1 MVVQQNAACEY
12 SSAETRSASRN
23 EIATLLWWL
32 SDAASHLE
40 HTPYTLFG
48 LRNGEKDPRLILS
61 VTAREHDRAF
71 SILAWRHEV
80 FAESGLDAH
89 GIVQAAINWI
99 TTPHLKNIL
108 DAHLKRTEAL
118 KRLLKS
124 GEINTLPDYV
134 PCAECSTVNTSGHKF
149 CSSCGRHLWDI
160 CYECGAFGRA
170 CDAFCGCCGKSK
182 RVVLETWR
190 QHGLSNLDNAAS
202 AWSGG
207 RKKVALDLWYSLATS
222 HDWRLH
228 TFSLQA
234 AEQWLEH
241 HAEWLKCKVLQD
253 EVLQRAIEA
262 GKAGNWQQQLT
273 YLNQIDDEF
282 LSPDLL
288 SLRHQ
293 LRERLSAAQQLSSQL
308 QKAFADK
315 RWLAC
320 CRYVDRIL
328 ELDPHNESA
337 ARIRDTLVDK
347 LCDIITSLL
356 KKGKIRQA
364 KQLFD
369 SSPRTARSQR
379 FSELHRKTDDLLW
392 LQKYIDRYPVADKRL
407 LELCRIAA
415 KANLDGAKERLAS
428 LVPLLHTH
436 SAKRTPQPPPAP
448 WFRKPSH
455 TCFGIPVAI
464 LRQLPG
470 IIWDSPET
478 ADLSDLTT
486 ACALAAQGLG
496 AGRFQ
501 STLYVDTP
509 PSILSWRRGRAPAA
523 WGLELSAPVCRV
535 VRLER
540 TTDQQ
545 FRVTHVLR
553 IPSGSQLQ
561 TPTSNC
567 DYSQVLT
574 QLLEHISS
582 RTTEPLVVACP
593 QVGMFWKRLTLPTV
607 RPAELNNMIHYETKL
622 HVPLPVDEVYSCFH
636 ILANREESQQTEGV
650 LCAIKRSPIRPI
662 LDQLRQLFPR
672 CTLVLQAA
680 PFALANILSQLLGA
694 SGTCPAAAVVDVDYL
709 HSNFVLLS
717 QGQFWHRALRFC
729 GEKVV
734 SRLVASEHITRE
746 QAKHV
751 LFQQDAIPQTI
762 NQLRIL
768 EEEFFS
774 LCREIQESFEGATK
788 EEKFLIERLYVTG
801 GSASMN
807 GLFRALLHG
816 PITENN
822 TTFVA
827 AEQS

>member
-1 MVVQQNAACEY
+1 MVVQQNPACECF
-12 SSAETRSASRN
+12 SAETRSASRN

-32 SDAASHLE
+32 SDAASHME

-71 SILAWRHEV
+71 SIVAWRHEA

-89 GIVQAAINWI
+89 GIVQAAINWL

-108 DAHLKRTEAL
+108 DAHFKRTEAL
-118 KRLLKS
+118 KRLLDC
-124 GEINTLPDYV
+124 GETDTLPDYV

-149 CSSCGRHLWDI
+149 CSSCGRRLWDI
-160 CYECGAFGRA
+160 CYECGTFGRA

-182 RVVLETWR
+182 RAALETWR

-202 AWSGG
+202 AWSSG

-241 HAEWLKCKVLQD
+241 HAEWLKWKVVQD
-253 EVLQRAIEA
+253 EIHQRAIEA
-262 GKAGNWQQQLT
+262 GKAGNWKQQLT
-273 YLNQIDDEF
+273 YLNQLHDDF
-282 LSPDLL
+282 LSPETL

-293 LRERLSAAQQLSSQL
+293 LRERLSTLQQLSSQL
-308 QKAFADK
+308 QKAFTEK

-320 CRYVDRIL
+320 CQYVDRVL
-328 ELDPHNESA
+328 ELDSHNEPA
-337 ARIRDTLVDK
+337 ARMRDALVETL
-347 LCDIITSLL
+347 CNAIATSL
-356 KKGKIRQA
+356 KKGKIRHA
-364 KQLFD
+364 KQLLD
-369 SSPRTARSQR
+369 SAPRIGRSQR
-379 FSELHRKTDDLLW
+379 FCELSRRTEDLLW
-392 LQKYIDRYPVADKRL
+392 LQKYIDQYPVADTRL
-407 LELCRIAA
+407 LELCKIAA
-415 KANLDGAKERLAS
+415 TANLEGAKERLAS
-428 LVPLLHTH
+428 LASLLHPH
-436 SAKRTPQPPPAP
+436 SAKGTPQPPPPP

-455 TCFGIPVAI
+455 TYFGIPVGM
-464 LRQLPG
+464 LHQLPG
-470 IIWDSPET
+470 IIWDAPKT
-478 ADLSDLTT
+478 ADLSELAT

-501 STLYVDTP
+501 SNLYVDTP

-561 TPTSNC
+561 TPASNC

-582 RTTEPLVVACP
+582 RTTETLVVACP
-593 QVGMFWKRLTLPTV
+593 QLGMFWKRLTLPTA

-636 ILANREESQQTEGV
+636 ILATREESQQTEGV
-650 LCAIKRSPIRPI
+650 LCAIKRSPVRPI
-662 LDQLRQLFPR
+662 LDHLRQLFPK
-672 CTLVLQAA
+672 CTIVLQAA
-680 PFALANILSQLLGA
+680 PIALANILCQLPGA
-694 SGTCPAAAVVDVDYL
+694 AGAGAAVVDVDLL
-709 HSNFVLLS
+709 HSNLVLLS

-746 QAKHV
+746 QAKQV

-762 NQLRIL
+762 NQLRVL

-774 LCREIQESFEGATK
+774 LCREIQESFEWARK

-801 GSASMN
+801 GSATMN

-822 TTFVA
+822 TTFVTA
-827 AEQS
+827 DQS